1 MTCPCGV
8 CETRYIGWHAKCEAY
23 KAWDAEKW
31 KKREAE
37 SRTRNR
43 EDMLDEFR
51 TAAIQKQRRRR
62 R

>member
-8 CETRYIGWHAKCEAY
+8 CEERFVGCHAKCEAY
-23 KAWDAEKW
+23 KAWDAERW

-37 SRTRNR
+37 YRQRNR
-43 EDMLDEFR
+43 EDLLDDFK
-51 TAAIQKQRRRR
+51 AGAMQKQRRRR